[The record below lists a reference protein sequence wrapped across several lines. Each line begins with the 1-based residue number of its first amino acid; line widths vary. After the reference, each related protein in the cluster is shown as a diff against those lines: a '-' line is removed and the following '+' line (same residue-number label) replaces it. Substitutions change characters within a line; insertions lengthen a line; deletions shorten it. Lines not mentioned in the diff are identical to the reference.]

1 MTHLTRRRIVST
13 TGSLTALLTLGGL
26 ATAQSIAVE
35 KQFVTPWFEDDLA
48 SVSKIVA
55 GRFLGD
61 AIADAAAL
69 RSVDG
74 VVSHVASIVEPAR
87 FANPLASVEAHD
99 IALLRDADGTGHDGL
114 AALGPDGLSV
124 LMLSPTTSVFEPV
137 DMLGDSWMGATRV
150 WCIRG
155 GSGERE
161 ILGWHPASAMLL
173 RASWSSA
180 TQQLSWMSAIAPE
193 LPYVDEIIDLDF
205 GGAGS
210 GRELAIVMG
219 EWLSVRNW
227 DGSLFGTQLW
237 IGPDNAPAP
246 GKRMFAALD
255 RASGH
260 DALAFHTW
268 SAANNAF
275 LVGAFNATA
284 AWPSI
289 VMSTTHRGTALVS
302 TDYDKDG
309 YEDLVLLDATSDDV
323 RLARGSASSGL
334 ILDASF
340 GSAIDLIGAGCGSNE
355 YGLLAA
361 GDLDSDE
368 DVDLIAVNA
377 ITGQRVTIFSAVEA
391 RVTPGIDRVANS
403 RSTLCVE
410 GGGGCTTS
418 LTLTA
423 TVPPEAFAASLPA
436 THLEI
441 VGWFLPDASDPA
453 LEMQGAGSVLA
464 YQALTPSSSEQS
476 LTLPVTWASNP
487 LSLSTNALFISA
499 RFVRDTAPGVRVKS
513 WPAATYYYAYA
524 PGGSTALAYHLTV
537 EADAC
542 PTGPGGGS
550 INEGTVGGSS
560 GTGTGGSTQQPTQR
574 P

>member
-35 KQFVTPWFEDDLA
+35 KQFVTPWFENELA
-48 SVSKIVA
+48 SVSKIVT

-69 RSVDG
+69 RSTDG

-180 TQQLSWMSAIAPE
+180 TQQLSWMSALAPE
-193 LPYVDEIIDLDF
+193 LPYVNEIVDLDF
-205 GGAGS
+205 GGSGS
-210 GRELAIVMG
+210 GREIAIVMG

-334 ILDASF
+334 IFDASF
-340 GSAIDLIGAGCGSNE
+340 GSVIDLIGAACGNNDF
-355 YGLLAA
+355 GLLAA

-368 DVDLIAVNA
+368 DVDLIAMNA
-377 ITGQRVTIFSAVEA
+377 ITGRRATVFSAVEA
-391 RVTPGIDRVANS
+391 RVTPGIGRVANS
-403 RSTLCVE
+403 RSTTC
-410 GGGGCTTS
+410 GGGGGPCTTS
-418 LTLTA
+418 LTLQA
-423 TVPPEAFAASLPA
+423 TVPLEAFAPPLPA

-441 VGWFLPDASDPA
+441 VGWFLPNADNPA
-453 LEMQGAGSVLA
+453 LLMQGAGSVLA
-464 YQALTPSSSEQS
+464 YVAIDESTSEDG
-476 LTLPVTWASNP
+476 LLLPVTWNSNP
-487 LSLSTNALFISA
+487 LDLSTNALFISA
-499 RFVRDTAPGVRVKS
+499 RFVRDTAIGGREKT
-513 WPAATYYYAYA
+513 WPAATYYYAYS
-524 PGGSTALAYHLTV
+524 PTGSTALAFHLTI
-537 EADAC
+537 EADVC
-542 PTGPGGGS
+542 PIGGGGS